1 MLIDV
6 RVVPSS
12 PSFAIVS
19 KDGIVKIYVTE
30 KAENNKAN
38 IEIIKKLEKLTGAPV
53 RIVSGLTS
61 SHKKIEIEIAKEKW
75 EQLLNRFDSN
85 SKK

>member
-1 MLIDV
+1 
-6 RVVPSS
+6 
-12 PSFAIVS
+12 
-19 KDGIVKIYVTE
+19 
-30 KAENNKAN
+30 
-38 IEIIKKLEKLTGAPV
+38 LEKLTGAPV

-75 EQLLNRFDSN
+75 EQLLNRFESN